1 MSRPKK
7 KEISLSKDSILSL
20 LQEIDNELV
29 EQRSTAIRV
38 QNKMLSLLKDAEDM
52 KEIGPVLEKQQR
64 IINECVEKKLTLAKL
79 QSAIWEK
86 SNVQDDNMSL
96 TDIDDDML
104 QSLIK
109 KDIESIDTDKPYSL
123 K

>member
-20 LQEIDNELV
+20 LQEIYNELV

-79 QSAIWEK
+79 QSSIWEK
-86 SNVQDDNMSL
+86 SNVQEDNMSL

>member
-20 LQEIDNELV
+20 LQEIYNELV

-109 KDIESIDTDKPYSL
+109 KDIESIETDKPYSL